1 MRRFFLNT
9 LFFLLSVNSLFS
21 QSKFDSFF
29 KPSDTLNLQRKNAVV
44 ISEAALAG
52 ITLIGLNQLWYSD
65 FERGKFR
72 TVNDN
77 SEWLQLDKLGHV
89 YSAYQLGR
97 FGANILNW
105 SGVEKKGQLIYG
117 ATLGLGFL
125 TAVEV
130 FDGFSEEWGF
140 SWGDMAA
147 NAAGTGLYIG
157 QELLWNEQ
165 RIALKYSF
173 HQTGFAKQNPDKL
186 GDGFFEEFLKDKMA
200 KRDEKEPGTGEEFKK
215 SWFSDREEFYEPRFI
230 ETFNDRYKDGAVKVK
245 KDSNAEYTMKV
256 HTTMIYPG
264 YNVGVVRHNSKLEVT
279 LSIYKTSE
287 PDNVIFSADY
297 TKIEGQGNGGYDFN
311 SGQRIA
317 DAYIIFAR
325 ALTKHMYK
333 NNK

>member
-1 MRRFFLNT
+1 M
-9 LFFLLSVNSLFS
+9 S

-105 SGVEKKGQLIYG
+105 SGVEKKDQLIYG

-125 TAVEV
+125 TVVEV

-173 HQTGFAKQNPDKL
+173 HQTHFAKQNPDKL
-186 GDGFFEEFLKDKMA
+186 GDGFFEEVLKDYN
-200 KRDEKEPGTGEEFKK
+200 GQTYWLSFNIHSFFKK
-215 SWFSDREEFYEPRFI
+215 SKIPKWLNVAFGYGGEGMLTGNTNTENMAFLNQDRYRQYYLSLDIDLTRINTKSHFLRTLFDVFSSIKVPFPAVE
-230 ETFNDRYKDGAVKVK
+230 FNDKNGLKLRG
-245 KDSNAEYTMKV
+245 
-256 HTTMIYPG
+256 IY
-264 YNVGVVRHNSKLEVT
+264 
-279 LSIYKTSE
+279 
-287 PDNVIFSADY
+287 F
-297 TKIEGQGNGGYDFN
+297 
-311 SGQRIA
+311 
-317 DAYIIFAR
+317 
-325 ALTKHMYK
+325 
-333 NNK
+333 